1 MPDEE
6 VIIEEENQEGVEDN
20 MAGTTY
26 TKLEDWL
33 ANNVSVDDS
42 VLGDVKRKRTL
53 LFLRKK
59 SELTGMT
66 DAQKVAAWVWVG
78 YKQENLVAANNY
90 DEEEIEDVRGNI
102 WNDIIDK
109 NESIE
114 LSECRINKDQTA
126 YLDTMFKY
134 TLCGI
139 EEYLE
144 DYELLFV
151 YDWLTAIDNG
161 GTNPKGKLCRYV
173 SNVTA
178 TLDNLGNQSFTTADI
193 TFNGINDGEIGYC
206 ILVNNKPQKNA
217 TTNTATMAKWADAGN
232 IV

>member
-6 VIIEEENQEGVEDN
+6 IIEQTEQEGLEDN

-42 VLGDVKRKRTL
+42 VIGDVKRKRTL

-66 DAQKVAAWVWVG
+66 DAQKVTAWVWVG

-151 YDWLTAIDNG
+151 YEWLNAIANS
-161 GTNPKGKLCRYV
+161 GTTVVGKLCRYV
-173 SNVTA
+173 SDVTA
-178 TLDNLGNQSFTTADI
+178 TLDNLGNQSFTTADV
-193 TFNGINDGEIGYC
+193 TLNGINEGEMGIC
-206 ILVNNKPQKNA
+206 QIIDNKPKKNSE
-217 TTNTATMAKWADAGN
+217 TDATMGKALAYSQV
-232 IV
+232 II